1 MRRPLQ
7 RLAWI
12 CALALVTSTLL
23 GGSDAWALPDATPDG
38 EDRFPFVVAIKAQG
52 SLICSGTVLYPRIV
66 VTAAHC
72 LQQVI
77 AWRGLRFYADAYLPP
92 EMLSVSV
99 VQGGKMKSY
108 TVAETAISPGW
119 LDSEAGQRSGARLPY
134 DLALLVTDEPID
146 VGVPLGDL
154 VGRNP
159 LTPSSPV
166 GAGRHHGVLV
176 AFGGAHCFS
185 DGCPDAGV
193 RRYLAVA
200 MKDGGACFK
209 SRRDRD
215 AGLRFSVWCVDSGVL
230 PGDSGGALLVEAPDG
245 VLHYAGVI
253 SAGSGLPPALASVG
267 AWRQTAAASLAPNLD
282 FIEEKARA
290 LGYAPITSGP

>member
-99 VQGGKMKSY
+99 VQGGEMKSY

-134 DLALLVTDEPID
+134 DLALLVTDEPI
-146 VGVPLGDL
+146 GRASWRLGRAQPLDAKLACWRGA
-154 VGRNP
+154 
-159 LTPSSPV
+159 PSRC
-166 GAGRHHGVLV
+166 AG
-176 AFGGAHCFS
+176 
-185 DGCPDAGV
+185 
-193 RRYLAVA
+193 
-200 MKDGGACFK
+200 
-209 SRRDRD
+209 
-215 AGLRFSVWCVDSGVL
+215 GLRRGPLLLRRVPGCRRAALSRCCHERWRHLLQEPARPRRRLALLRLVRGFRR
-230 PGDSGGALLVEAPDG
+230 PAGDSGGALLVEAPDG
-245 VLHYAGVI
+245 MLHYAGVI

-267 AWRQTAAASLAPNLD
+267 AWRQTAAASLASNLD

>member
-1 MRRPLQ
+1 MRRRLPL
-7 RLAWI
+7 L
-12 CALALVTSTLL
+12 CALALLTPALL
-23 GGSDAWALPDATPDG
+23 GGSEAWALPDATPDG
-38 EDRFPFVVAIKAQG
+38 ADRFPFVVAIKARG
-52 SLICSGTVLYPRIV
+52 RLICSGTVLYPRIV

-72 LQQVI
+72 LQQVV
-77 AWRGLRFYADAYLPP
+77 AWRGLRYYADDYLPP
-92 EMLSVSV
+92 ELLSVGV
-99 VQGGKMKSY
+99 VQGGKTKTY
-108 TVAETAISPGW
+108 AVAETAISPEW
-119 LDSEAGQRSGARLPY
+119 LHSEEGQRSGARLPH
-134 DLALLVTDEPID
+134 DLALLVTERPVD
-146 VGVPLGDL
+146 VGVPLGGL
-154 VGRNP
+154 IGSNP

-176 AFGGAHCFS
+176 AFGGAHCFA

-215 AGLRFSVWCVDSGVL
+215 AGLRFTVWCVDSGVL

-245 VLHYAGVI
+245 ALHYAGVI

-267 AWRQTAAASLAPNLD
+267 AWRQSAAASLAPNLD
-282 FIEEKARA
+282 FIEEKARS